1 MNIHQIYE
9 QTIKSLPAADRLRL
23 AVMILTDIPPQAIV
37 DYRDEWTDEDYRD
50 FSRASWARL
59 EQRLEDDEHA

>member
-9 QTIKSLPAADRLRL
+9 QTIKSLPVADRLRL
-23 AVMILTDIPPQAIV
+23 AVIILTDIPPQAVV

-50 FSRASWARL
+50 FNRASWARI
-59 EQRLEDDEHA
+59 EQHLEDDEYA